1 MKDTVIQEYP
11 VIKGII
17 EQVNHLKEDKSKQ
30 MKRHKTIPVPELMA
44 TTFSRPPS
52 PIVK

>member
-1 MKDTVIQEYP
+1 MKDAVIQEYS

-30 MKRHKTIPVPELMA
+30 MKRHKTIPVLTSFA
-44 TTFSRPPS
+44 RPPS